1 MTTVGNLLT
10 NKGREIWSISPDNSV
25 FEALEMMAEKNVSGL
40 LILENDKLVGIF
52 TERDY
57 ARKLILKGKLSK
69 NTKVG
74 ELMTKNILYVESQN
88 TIEDCM
94 KLMTV
99 KRIRHL
105 PVLDNN
111 QLIGIL
117 TIGDLVKQIIS
128 EQQTTID
135 QLENYISG
143 GY

>member
-1 MTTVGNLLT
+1 
-10 NKGREIWSISPDNSV
+10 
-25 FEALEMMAEKNVSGL
+25 MMAEKNGSGL
-40 LILENDKLVGIF
+40 LILENDKLIGIF

-57 ARKLILKGKLSK
+57 ARKLILKGRSSK
-69 NTKVG
+69 NTKVR
-74 ELMTKNILYVESQN
+74 EMMTKDILYVKTQN

-94 KLMTV
+94 TLMTA

-105 PVLDNN
+105 PVIDSNR
-111 QLIGIL
+111 LIGIV

-128 EQQTTID
+128 EQQTTIH

>member
-1 MTTVGNLLT
+1 
-10 NKGREIWSISPDNSV
+10 
-25 FEALEMMAEKNVSGL
+25 MMAEKNVSGL

-69 NTKVG
+69 STKVG
-74 ELMTKNILYVESQN
+74 DLMTKNILYVETQN

-94 KLMTV
+94 TLMTN
-99 KRIRHL
+99 KRVRHL
-105 PVLDNN
+105 PVLKSNR
-111 QLIGIL
+111 LIGIL

-128 EQQTTID
+128 EQQTTIN

>member
-1 MTTVGNLLT
+1 MTTVGNLL
-10 NKGREIWSISPDNSV
+10 NIKGHEIWSITPDKSV

-69 NTKVG
+69 STKVG
-74 ELMTKNILYVESQN
+74 DLMTKNILYVETQN

-94 KLMTV
+94 TLMTN
-99 KRIRHL
+99 KRVRHL
-105 PVLDNN
+105 PVLKSNR
-111 QLIGIL
+111 LIGIL

-128 EQQTTID
+128 EQQTTIN

>member
-10 NKGREIWSISPDNSV
+10 SKSQEIWSIAPDDSV

-40 LILENDKLVGIF
+40 LILENSKLIGIF

-57 ARKLILKGKLSK
+57 ARKLILKGRSSK
-69 NTKVG
+69 KTKVS
-74 ELMTKNILYVESQN
+74 EMMTKNILYVKTQN

-94 KLMTV
+94 TLMTD

-105 PVLDNN
+105 PVIDSGR
-111 QLIGIL
+111 LIGIV

-128 EQQTTID
+128 EQQTTIH